1 MKAFIFAAGLGTRLK
16 PYTDN
21 CPKALVPLN
30 GQPLIW
36 HTINNLKKFGID
48 EVVVNVHHFSQM
60 LIDYLGSIDW
70 GITITI
76 SDESD
81 YLLDTGGGL
90 LMAKPFLEGTEPF
103 IAINVDII
111 SSVNLNNVIE
121 FHNEHNSLA
130 TLVVRKRPTGRQFF
144 FDENFQLTGWKN
156 FESGEEKISTENF
169 NKSHPLAFSGI
180 HVISPSIFNQIT
192 ETGKFSIVDLYLR
205 LAKENRIT
213 GFEDTSDF
221 WLDLGKPGQ
230 IAIGEEFLISNRI
243 Q

>member
-16 PYTDN
+16 PYTDT

-36 HTINNLKKFGID
+36 HTINNLKKFGVD

-60 LIDYLGSIDW
+60 LINYLGSIDW

-81 YLLDTGGGL
+81 FLLDTGGGL
-90 LMAKPFLEGTEPF
+90 LKARPFLEGNEPF
-103 IAINVDII
+103 ISINVDVI
-111 SSVNLNNVIE
+111 SSVDLNKVVE
-121 FHNEHNSLA
+121 FHNEHNSMA
-130 TLVVRKRPTGRQFF
+130 TLVVRKRQTGRQFL
-144 FDENFQLTGWKN
+144 FDDNFQLTGWKN
-156 FESGEEKISTENF
+156 FESGEEKISTKNF
-169 NKSHPLAFSGI
+169 YNSQSLAFSGI

-192 ETGKFSIVDLYLR
+192 ETGKFSIVELYLR
-205 LAKENRIT
+205 LAKENKIT
-213 GFEDTSDF
+213 GFKDTSDF

-230 IAIGEEFLISNRI
+230 IAMAEEFLISNRI
-243 Q
+243 